1 MVLFY
6 KQKGIHLHSLPRLL
20 MLIFVLFFHGEL
32 VCLGPQHRFPQF
44 GIAVTGIVF
53 SDRCKNG
60 GETCF
65 LRFPCCPRPFRCRAI
80 QNGEAILIVSL
91 VAVPSFVPTVG
102 INLGSS
108 HTELPAVLFT
118 SLLGWEV
125 IPAASGDTS
134 QTAVFSVETSNKL
147 YKLTTAPRVPQ
158 QVVGMRTS
166 DFVMLL
172 AYGSDYQSAWFPQ
185 PRNYP
190 RSCSPSFQDMWSFY
204 SEGHDIQV
212 LPSCSP
218 IA

>member
-1 MVLFY
+1 MVNLFASV
-6 KQKGIHLHSLPRLL
+6 HNTVFPSLELPLL
-20 MLIFVLFFHGEL
+20 GLF
-32 VCLGPQHRFPQF
+32 
-44 GIAVTGIVF
+44 F

-65 LRFPCCPRPFRCRAI
+65 LHFPCCPRPFRCRAI

-91 VAVPSFVPTVG
+91 VAVISEVPSFVPTVG
-102 INLGSS
+102 TNLGSS
-108 HTELPAVLFT
+108 HTELPAILFT
-118 SLLGWEV
+118 LLLGWEV

-147 YKLTTAPRVPQ
+147 YNQ

-190 RSCSPSFQDMWSFY
+190 RSCSPFFQDMWSFY